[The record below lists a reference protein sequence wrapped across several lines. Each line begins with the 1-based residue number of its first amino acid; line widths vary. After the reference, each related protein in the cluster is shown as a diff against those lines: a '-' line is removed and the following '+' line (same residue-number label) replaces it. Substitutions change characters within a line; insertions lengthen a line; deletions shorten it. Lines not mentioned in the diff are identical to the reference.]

1 MAATAPSVHHDGET
15 FLLEGVSWQT
25 YESLLRD
32 LGDRRIY
39 VTYDEGRLELMSPL
53 LDHESWKKWIAQM
66 IDIVC
71 LERGIEQRS
80 AGSTTF
86 KRQDL
91 AKGLEPDECYYIQNE
106 RRLRGRKR
114 IQLPADPPPDL
125 VVEIDVSHR
134 ALDREGIYR
143 ALGVPE
149 IWRFRRGRLEFLVIV
164 AGSYRAQPASRAFP
178 FLKAADLQRF
188 LDRLPHESQIAVMRA
203 FRDWVRDAGPLPSPS
218 PRRRR

>member
-1 MAATAPSVHHDGET
+1 MAATVASAYHDAE
-15 FLLEGVSWQT
+15 
-25 YESLLRD
+25 
-32 LGDRRIY
+32 
-39 VTYDEGRLELMSPL
+39 
-53 LDHESWKKWIAQM
+53 M

-86 KRQDL
+86 RRQDL

-106 RRLRGRKR
+106 RRVRGRKR

-125 VVEIDVSHR
+125 AVEIDVSHR

-149 IWRFRRGRLEFLVIV
+149 IWRFRRGRLEFLAIV
-164 AGSYRAQPASRAFP
+164 AGSYRVQSASRAFP
-178 FLKAADLQRF
+178 FLKPSDLQRF
-188 LDRLPHESQIAVMRA
+188 LDRLPHESQAAVMRA
-203 FRDWVRDAGPLPSPS
+203 FRDWVREGGSVRSRSA
-218 PRRRR
+218 RRR

>member
-1 MAATAPSVHHDGET
+1 MAATVASVHHDGET

-32 LGDRRIY
+32 LAPRRIY
-39 VTYDEGRLELMSPL
+39 VTYDEGKLELMSPL

-66 IDIVC
+66 IEIVC
-71 LERGIEQRS
+71 LERGIDRRS

-86 KRQDL
+86 KRPDL
-91 AKGLEPDECYYIQNE
+91 AKGLEPDECYYIQHE
-106 RRLRGRKR
+106 RQLRGRKR

-149 IWRFRRGRLEFLVIV
+149 IWRFRRGRLEFLLIT
-164 AGSYRAQPASRAFP
+164 AGSYRVQPASRAFP
-178 FLKAADLQRF
+178 FLKAYDLQRF
-188 LDRLPHESQIAVMRA
+188 LDRLPHEREITVMRA
-203 FRDWVRDAGPLPSPS
+203 FRDWVRTAPSDRPRS
-218 PRRRR
+218 SRRR